1 MFYHGYSDSNT
12 TLPNSNILFNFR
24 LQPIQMKRP
33 ALFRGIL
40 IVISVMAMHYT
51 VSSQTTGN
59 SGDGSKPKLKA
70 LIVDGQNNHG
80 IWPKTTAMM
89 KDYLEQT
96 GMFEVDVARTRFVW
110 QGPHNDGDPN
120 LGEAKRKQLLS
131 LYPVGAN
138 SDYIKTD
145 KPTPDPDFKPHFSKY
160 DVVISN
166 FGWMAAPWPD
176 ETQKALEEFIADGG
190 GFVLVHAADN
200 SFPEWKE
207 YNNMIAMGAWGDRN
221 EKDGPYVYYDKS
233 NKLVRD
239 TTAGPAGSHGR
250 QHEFVITIRDTDHP
264 ITRQMPSRWLH
275 AKDEMYDRLRGP
287 AENMT
292 ILATAFSDVE
302 KNASHFSPLRGT
314 DRHEP
319 MMMAVSYGKGRVFH
333 TPLGHTDYSME
344 CVGFIAMFQRACEWA
359 STGSVT
365 QPLPEDFPRED
376 DVSHRDWLK

>member
-1 MFYHGYSDSNT
+1 
-12 TLPNSNILFNFR
+12 
-24 LQPIQMKRP
+24 IQMKRP

-145 KPTPDPDFKPHFSKY
+145 KPTPDPDFKPH
-160 DVVISN
+160 
-166 FGWMAAPWPD
+166 
-176 ETQKALEEFIADGG
+176 
-190 GFVLVHAADN
+190 
-200 SFPEWKE
+200 
-207 YNNMIAMGAWGDRN
+207 
-221 EKDGPYVYYDKS
+221 
-233 NKLVRD
+233 
-239 TTAGPAGSHGR
+239 
-250 QHEFVITIRDTDHP
+250 
-264 ITRQMPSRWLH
+264 
-275 AKDEMYDRLRGP
+275 
-287 AENMT
+287 
-292 ILATAFSDVE
+292 
-302 KNASHFSPLRGT
+302 
-314 DRHEP
+314 
-319 MMMAVSYGKGRVFH
+319 
-333 TPLGHTDYSME
+333 
-344 CVGFIAMFQRACEWA
+344 
-359 STGSVT
+359 
-365 QPLPEDFPRED
+365 
-376 DVSHRDWLK
+376 